1 MGGTLKSHLINLN
14 LCTLSCIFLFWILNS
29 ALVTIYFLLIY
40 SSSIYTLLS
49 ITVTYTKN
57 RDKKITF
64 SLRFHSMSE
73 NIRLAIVGGW
83 SGGHITPLINL
94 LDHIDSLGQDQKL
107 CQTIIWFGEKSGM
120 EYTFWQKHCDRRQH
134 IHVFFTA
141 IVAGKYR
148 RETIWISRRR
158 NIRDIFLFPLGI
170 IQSCR
175 HLWDKKIDV
184 LFCKGGY
191 VSLPVAIAARMLRIP
206 VLLHESDTKPWLT
219 NRIISKWAK
228 LCFTGF
234 AGVFPRSVHTWQI
247 LSSKLGQTSTSEEYQ
262 QIASWIEHQHDKKI
276 ILLNGGSLGAQK
288 LYHASLQA
296 LTSIANREQ
305 DYACIVINGQ
315 HIVDLKAMQNSK
327 FKIQNSLYI
336 TWLLTDPSAMGL
348 CYRHADLGIVRGG
361 TTTLAEAKLFDLP
374 LVIVPLPITHDQA
387 SNAQR
392 YVDHYGDSIISQHS
406 HDFIPRLQREITLT
420 KSFTKRTL
428 PDHASTNTSSA
439 QAIIYNHILSYSL
452 KKR

>member
-1 MGGTLKSHLINLN
+1 MLWWSIGVGTFSWFHYHQYIH
-14 LCTLSCIFLFWILNS
+14 SCQ
-29 ALVTIYFLLIY
+29 
-40 SSSIYTLLS
+40 LLS
-49 ITVTYTKN
+49 HVLRIEIKN
-57 RDKKITF
+57 TF
-64 SLRFHSMSE
+64 SFRFRSMSE

-94 LDHIDSLGQDQKL
+94 LDYIDSLGQDQKL

-141 IVAGKYR
+141 IIAGKYR

-158 NIRDIFLFPLGI
+158 NIRDIFLFPIGI
-170 IQSCR
+170 VQSCR
-175 HLWDKKIDV
+175 HLWDKQIDV
-184 LFCKGGY
+184 VFCKGGY
-191 VSLPVAIAARMLRIP
+191 VSLPIAIAARGLKIP

-219 NRIISKWAK
+219 NRIISRWAK

-234 AGVFPRSVHTWQI
+234 AGVFPHAIHTWQI
-247 LSSKLGQTSTSEEYQ
+247 LSPKLTQPSSTDEYKA
-262 QIASWIEHQHDKKI
+262 ITSWIEQHKDKKV

-296 LTSIANREQ
+296 LTSITDREQ

-315 HIVDLKAMQNSK
+315 HIVDEKTIHNSV
-327 FKIQNSLYI
+327 LI
-336 TWLLTDPSAMGL
+336 TKLLTDPSAMGL

-392 YVDHYGDSIISQHS
+392 YVDHYGDSIVSQHS
-406 HDFIPRLQREITLT
+406 HDFIPRLQREITLA
-420 KSFTKRTL
+420 KSFAKRATAKSTST
-428 PDHASTNTSSA
+428 DHISA
-439 QAIIYNHILSYSL
+439 QATIYSHILSSHQR
-452 KKR
+452 KR